1 MEYKVWKAR
10 KEYGVK
16 EDLGSLKK
24 WAYLHTSEKDSTQRA
39 LIPGR
44 DLEEICLKH
53 GGEII

>member
-10 KEYGVK
+10 KEYEIK

-24 WAYLHTSEKDSTQRA
+24 WAYLQTSEKDSTQRA